1 MRNMLASLSVTATVV
16 LALVISI
23 ASCDTPGGSA
33 SAQGAQELVG
43 VATVTDGDTIEIHGR
58 AVRLDGIDAPER
70 GKRCGNVNVYQ
81 RASLALSDVTARN
94 SVRCALTGARTYD
107 REVGRCFVGDR
118 DIAAAVVEQG
128 WARDWRRYSGGRYAD
143 EESAAR
149 AAGRGLWGLEC
160 PSDLWG
166 NRSYR

>member
-1 MRNMLASLSVTATVV
+1 M
-16 LALVISI
+16 
-23 ASCDTPGGSA
+23 
-33 SAQGAQELVG
+33 
-43 VATVTDGDTIEIHGR
+43 ATVTDGDTIEIHGR

-70 GKRCGNVNVYQ
+70 GKRCGSVNVYQ

-94 SVRCALTGARTYD
+94 SVRCALTGASTYD

-118 DIAAAVVEQG
+118 DIAAVVVEQG